1 MNRAVPKLQ
10 ANPNVYGI
18 PGKVLQIDGDK
29 EYLKNMFRR
38 IYRAWN
44 TCSRCGYT

>member
-1 MNRAVPKLQ
+1 MYRAEWLLELITLKEKKMNRAVPKLQ

-29 EYLKNMFRR
+29 EY
-38 IYRAWN
+38 
-44 TCSRCGYT
+44 